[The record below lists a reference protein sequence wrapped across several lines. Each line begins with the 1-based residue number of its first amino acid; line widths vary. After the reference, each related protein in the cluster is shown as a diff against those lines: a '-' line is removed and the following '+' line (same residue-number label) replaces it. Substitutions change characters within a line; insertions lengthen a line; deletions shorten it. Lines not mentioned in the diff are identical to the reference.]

1 MSHASLRLFRLFL
14 AAVLAVTSAPA
25 FAAAQRTFVASY
37 GLAAN
42 TAFNCSIAKP
52 CRAFSD
58 AIGVTNPGGE
68 VIVLDS
74 AGYGPVSITQS
85 VSIIAPP
92 GIYAGISVFNT
103 EGVYINNGSVV
114 LRGLSIIG
122 QGSNLNTNGIFVFDA
137 TEVHIEG
144 CVISNLS
151 DSGIQINP
159 FQGQPKVFI
168 KDTILRS
175 NGLKG
180 IFVANGDAV
189 EVYVRDTVI
198 SRNGYGL
205 LSSVPAGVSVVAG
218 SATFDHVRI
227 ESNVGNGLEVRA
239 DSGAAVRAI
248 TFRDGVISGN
258 SDVGALAEASTGRSH
273 MTIDHSLVERNGAE
287 GVLAE
292 GGGTVTGSIARTTIT
307 NNASDGIAVLSGAS
321 TAVVVSENTITH
333 NGGCGLNRS
342 SGVLR
347 SRGDNTIADNG
358 CVTSGTITPLGGF

>member
-25 FAAAQRTFVASY
+25 FAAAQRTFVAST
-37 GLAAN
+37 GSDAN
-42 TAFNCSIAKP
+42 ACSLVAP
-52 CRAFSD
+52 CRTFGH
-58 AIGVTNPGGE
+58 AITQTSAGGE

-74 AGYGPVSITQS
+74 GGYGPVTITQS

-122 QGSNLNTNGIFVFDA
+122 QGSNPNTNGIFVFDA

-205 LSSVPAGVSVVAG
+205 LSSPPAGVSVVAG
-218 SATFDHVRI
+218 SATFDRVRI
-227 ESNVGNGLEVRA
+227 ENNVGNGLEVRA

-307 NNASDGIAVLSGAS
+307 NNASDGMAVLSGAS
-321 TAVVVSENTITH
+321 TAVVVSGNTITH